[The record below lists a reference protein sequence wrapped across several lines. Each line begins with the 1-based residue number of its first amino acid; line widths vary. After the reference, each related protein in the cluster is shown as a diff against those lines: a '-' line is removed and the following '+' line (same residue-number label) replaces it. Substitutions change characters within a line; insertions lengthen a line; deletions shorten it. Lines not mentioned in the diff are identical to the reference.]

1 MLTVGCSPKPGGR
14 GVPRRR
20 ALQVGLLGPL
30 GLSLPAFARARAAA
44 PQGEAGGSFGRAR
57 RCLLVFLNG
66 GPSQLDLWDM
76 KPHAP
81 ADVRGEL
88 QSIDTVVPGLRLSE
102 LLPLTSLHADKY
114 KIVRSVTHEASVH
127 TTAVY
132 TMLTGTMHQTPTVD
146 QLRITPQD
154 HPHLG
159 SIIAKYLAGRDLS
172 SLKPQAPSL
181 KPHVPPFACLPSLFQ
196 APPVDG
202 IWPGQNGGFL
212 GRRFDPL
219 VIPGDKG
226 SARFKLSS
234 IELPTEVSADRL
246 SSRRTLL
253 TQLDRTDRHAASRQQ
268 AFTHDECAAQAFELL
283 GASRFGKATEL
294 AREPDR
300 VHERYG
306 RHLFGQGVLL
316 ARRLIEAELPL
327 VTVYWNDPTPAGAG
341 GGEYDSHGR
350 IYHHMRNRLVP
361 PTDRALSAL
370 FADLSE
376 RGMLDDTLVIV
387 MGEFGRTPRLNKDAG
402 RDHWP
407 QVQSIL
413 LAGAGISGGAIYGAS
428 DRIGAFPAA
437 DPVTPPDLGQTI
449 LHLLG
454 IPADFVIHDQ
464 QGQAFA
470 ASPGKVVAGLMA

>member
-1 MLTVGCSPKPGGR
+1 
-14 GVPRRR
+14 
-20 ALQVGLLGPL
+20 L
-30 GLSLPAFARARAAA
+30 GLSLPALAQARAVESGD
-44 PQGEAGGSFGRAR
+44 PGDGTFGRAR

-76 KPHAP
+76 KPQAP

-88 QSIDTVVPGLRLSE
+88 QSIDTAVAGLRLSE
-102 LLPLTSLHADKY
+102 LLPLTALHADKF

-132 TMLTGTMHQTPTVD
+132 TMLTGTTHQTPTVD

-159 SIIAKYLAGRDLS
+159 SIVSKCLAERDPIPP
-172 SLKPQAPSL
+172 KPQAPGL
-181 KPHVPPFACLPSLFQ
+181 KPHLPPFVCLPSLFQ

-202 IWPGQNGGFL
+202 IWPGQNAGFL

-219 VIPGDKG
+219 VIPGDKL

-234 IELPTEVSADRL
+234 LELPSEVSIDRL
-246 SSRRTLL
+246 SSRRMLL
-253 TQLDRTDRHAASRQQ
+253 GELDRSPEGASSNPQVL
-268 AFTHDECAAQAFELL
+268 THDECSAQAFELL
-283 GASRFGKATEL
+283 GASQLTRATEL
-294 AREPDR
+294 DREPDR

-316 ARRLIEAELPL
+316 ARRLIEAGLPL

-350 IYHHMRNRLVP
+350 IYYHMRNRLVP
-361 PTDRALSAL
+361 PTDRALAAL
-370 FADLSE
+370 LEDLAD
-376 RGMLDDTLVIV
+376 RGLLEDTLVVV

-413 LAGAGISGGAIYGAS
+413 LAGAGISGGTIYGAS

-437 DPVTPPDLGQTI
+437 DPLTPPDLGQTI

-454 IPADFVIHDQ
+454 VPADFVLHDQ

-470 ASPGKVVAGLMA
+470 ASRGRVIPGLMA

>member
-1 MLTVGCSPKPGGR
+1 MLTSRLLPDADGSGWS
-14 GVPRRR
+14 RRR
-20 ALQVGLLGPL
+20 LLQLGLLSPL
-30 GLSLPAFARARAAA
+30 GLSLPTFTQARAASSESRA
-44 PQGEAGGSFGRAR
+44 GETFGRAR
-57 RCLLVFLNG
+57 RCLLVYLNG

-76 KPHAP
+76 KPDAP

-88 QSIDTVVPGLRLSE
+88 LSIDTAVPGLRLSE
-102 LLPLTSLHADKY
+102 LLPLTALCADKF

-132 TMLTGTMHQTPTVD
+132 TMLTGTTHQTPTVD

-159 SIIAKYLAGRDLS
+159 SIVAKYLAGRDRL
-172 SLKPQAPSL
+172 
-181 KPHVPPFACLPSLFQ
+181 PPFACLPSLFQ

-202 IWPGQNGGFL
+202 IWPGQNAGFL

-219 VIPGDKG
+219 VIPGDKQ
-226 SARFKLSS
+226 SARFNLSS
-234 IELPTEVSADRL
+234 IELPAEVSTGRL
-246 SSRRTLL
+246 ASRRTLL
-253 TQLDRTDRHAASRQQ
+253 GALDRSHRTAASNQQ

-283 GASRFGKATEL
+283 GASRLAEATEL
-294 AREPDR
+294 SREPDR
-300 VHERYG
+300 VHELYG

-316 ARRLIEAELPL
+316 ARRLIEAGLPL

-350 IYHHMRNRLVP
+350 IYYHMRNRLVP
-361 PTDRALSAL
+361 PTDRALAAL
-370 FADLSE
+370 FGDLAE
-376 RGMLDDTLVIV
+376 RGLLEDTLVVV

-413 LAGAGISGGAIYGAS
+413 LAGAGITGGAIYGAS

-454 IPADFVIHDQ
+454 IPASFVIHDQ

-470 ASPGKVVAGLMA
+470 ASQGRVVEGLLA